1 MVTDEDSSTSLTLAN
16 YLSKPSMGQEQ
27 SVLSA
32 FHPETVSIKQET
44 FNTNEVNWIKFIFLN
59 SCSQVY
65 AVVRRTMASD
75 FLRKSI
81 TWMDDEIPSRFKPFF
96 SCCLLCTLEVAVVFV
111 VVVIIFF
118 FCIIIITVEPRLSG
132 LVGTSVK
139 SPDNRESG

>member
-44 FNTNEVNWIKFIFLN
+44 FNTNQVNWIKFIFLN
-59 SCSQVY
+59 SCSQVS
-65 AVVRRTMASD
+65 AVVRRTMAGD

-81 TWMDDEIPSRFKPFF
+81 TRMDDKIPSRFKPFLF
-96 SCCLLCTLEVAVVFV
+96 VVF
-111 VVVIIFF
+111 
-118 FCIIIITVEPRLSG
+118 CAL
-132 LVGTSVK
+132 
-139 SPDNRESG
+139 